1 MSTTS
6 DLSGVEWIKSSYSN
20 TGGGDCVEWAPNT
33 TAAFG
38 VVPVCIET
46 AAGRDEYQT
55 RQRALSARAV
65 QLRARLIDRIS
76 LALGAP
82 LESPV

>member
-38 VVPVCIET
+38 VVPVRDSKNPHGPALIFQPPAF
-46 AAGRDEYQT
+46 AAFI
-55 RQRALSARAV
+55 AA
-65 QLRARLIDRIS
+65 IS
-76 LALGAP
+76 RGELG
-82 LESPV
+82 ES